1 MTAISSFLGLLYLLM
16 LIPLDWGFKG
26 HQVVGAIAS
35 QHLTPKAQQ
44 AVAQLLDGASLES
57 VAGFADQIKSE
68 PRYKSYSPWHYVNI
82 PFGTAYAEAEKNPKG
97 DVVMAI
103 EHCIKKLKDDKVA
116 KEDRAFFLK
125 LLVHFVGDVHQP
137 LHVGRKE
144 DRGGNGI
151 RLRWRGKSTN
161 LHRLWDTQL
170 LEDYQD
176 FNALMDQLPIPTGV
190 QVRDIASQ
198 TLAQWVAETHAL
210 AYEVYDNAPPNSNL
224 SSVYQKENLPLVYQQ
239 LQKAGLRLA
248 ATLNTIFK

>member
-16 LIPLDWGFKG
+16 LMPLDWGFKG

-44 AVAQLLDGASLES
+44 AVA
-57 VAGFADQIKSE
+57 
-68 PRYKSYSPWHYVNI
+68 
-82 PFGTAYAEAEKNPKG
+82 
-97 DVVMAI
+97 
-103 EHCIKKLKDDKVA
+103 
-116 KEDRAFFLK
+116 
-125 LLVHFVGDVHQP
+125 
-137 LHVGRKE
+137 
-144 DRGGNGI
+144 
-151 RLRWRGKSTN
+151 
-161 LHRLWDTQL
+161 QL

>member
-1 MTAISSFLGLLYLLM
+1 
-16 LIPLDWGFKG
+16 
-26 HQVVGAIAS
+26 
-35 QHLTPKAQQ
+35 
-44 AVAQLLDGASLES
+44 
-57 VAGFADQIKSE
+57 
-68 PRYKSYSPWHYVNI
+68 
-82 PFGTAYAEAEKNPKG
+82 
-97 DVVMAI
+97 
-103 EHCIKKLKDDKVA
+103 
-116 KEDRAFFLK
+116 
-125 LLVHFVGDVHQP
+125 HQP
-137 LHVGRKE
+137 LHVSRKE

-151 RLRWRGKSTN
+151 RLRWRGRSTN

-176 FNALMDQLPIPTGV
+176 FNALMDQFPIPTGV

-224 SSVYQKENLPLVYQQ
+224 SSLYQKENLPLVYQQ